1 MSRSKVLNAST
12 INKKNKVWPHKY
24 GVLLV
29 GLLCFSQSYAS
40 THHVVESGETLS
52 GIAKRYNVSQT
63 ALIDANDLTASIIKI
78 GQVLDIPEK
87 GSYHNIYK
95 VKVGDSL
102 SYLAKKY
109 QIDINELAR
118 VNKLSPDSG
127 LLIDSTLIIPSTKLS
142 ANNAV
147 VKKVE
152 TTTKRQA
159 NTASAQSKPSK
170 QVAVSTVK
178 PTATTANRQNSDTHQ
193 VKYGET
199 LSVIA
204 NNYKVDV
211 QSLARANNMGI
222 NDTLYFGKYLIVPTT
237 VKTNTQRVVST
248 TNKPVAK
255 PSTYIVQRGNT
266 LMGIAN
272 KHNTDFMQ
280 IAKLTGIS
288 PYDALQVGQQ
298 LTLPSDANITATNKA
313 Y

>member
-1 MSRSKVLNAST
+1 MSRSKMLSAPTV
-12 INKKNKVWPHKY
+12 NKTNKIWYHKY
-24 GVLLV
+24 GVLLI
-29 GLLCFSQSYAS
+29 GMLCFSQSYAS

-52 GIAKRYNVSQT
+52 GIAKRYNISQT
-63 ALIDANDLTASIIKI
+63 ALIDTNGLTASIIKI
-78 GQVLDIPEK
+78 GQILDIPEK

-95 VKVGDSL
+95 VKVGDNL
-102 SYLAKKY
+102 TYLAKKY

-127 LLIDSTLIIPSTKLS
+127 LLIDSTLIIPSSKLS

-152 TTTKRQA
+152 TTTKGQA
-159 NTASAQSKPSK
+159 NTGNVQSKPTK
-170 QVAVSTVK
+170 QVVT
-178 PTATTANRQNSDTHQ
+178 PTATTANRQNTVTHR

-204 NNYKVDV
+204 NNHKVDV

-237 VKTNTQRVVST
+237 VQANTQRVVST

-255 PSTYIVQRGNT
+255 PSTYTVQRGNT

-298 LTLPSDANITATNKA
+298 LTLPSNANITATSEA

>member
-1 MSRSKVLNAST
+1 MMSRSEVLSVST
-12 INKKNKVWPHKY
+12 VNKTNKVWYHKY
-24 GVLLV
+24 GVLLI
-29 GLLCFSQSYAS
+29 GMLCFSQSYAS

-63 ALIDANDLTASIIKI
+63 ALIDANGLIASIIKI
-78 GQVLDIPEK
+78 GQILDIPEK

-95 VKVGDSL
+95 VKVGDNL
-102 SYLAKKY
+102 TYLAKKY

-127 LLIDSTLIIPSTKLS
+127 LLIDSTLIVPSSKLS
-142 ANNAV
+142 ADNTV

-152 TTTKRQA
+152 TITKRQA
-159 NTASAQSKPSK
+159 VNVQPRPIKQNTA
-170 QVAVSTVK
+170 
-178 PTATTANRQNSDTHQ
+178 PTTTTANRQNTATHQ
-193 VKYGET
+193 IKYGET

-204 NNYKVDV
+204 NNHKVDV
-211 QSLARANNMGI
+211 QSLARANNIGI
-222 NDTLYFGKYLIVPTT
+222 NDTLYFGKYLIVPVTA
-237 VKTNTQRVVST
+237 KKNTQLAVSNV
-248 TNKPVAK
+248 NKPAAK

-272 KHNTDFMQ
+272 KHNADFMQ

-288 PYDALQVGQQ
+288 PYDALRIGQQ
-298 LTLPSDANITATNKA
+298 LTLPANANLTTTNES